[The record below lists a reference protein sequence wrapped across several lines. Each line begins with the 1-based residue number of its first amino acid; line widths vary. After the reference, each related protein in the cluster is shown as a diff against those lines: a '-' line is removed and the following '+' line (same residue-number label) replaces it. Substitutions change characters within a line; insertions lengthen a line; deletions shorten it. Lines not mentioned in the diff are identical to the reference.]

1 MPPIVGFVGFKGGSG
16 KTLLAF
22 QMAER
27 AQSAGF
33 RVMLWDLD
41 PEQSAMHHMAGE
53 PRLTTHSG
61 LLKRGVSKLRLK
73 TN

>member
-33 RVMLWDLD
+33 RVLLWDLR
-41 PEQSAMHHMAGE
+41 
-53 PRLTTHSG
+53 PRTVGHAPHG
-61 LLKRGVSKLRLK
+61 LESRD
-73 TN
+73 